1 MKIRVATIQFSTRKK
16 RLKNCQI
23 FDFLNK
29 LERNENEIFIDPD
42 NNQLNDEIE
51 GTTELKEIYKV
62 ESDGVAIRSRAKYK
76 LKGEKS
82 TRFFCNLEKMNGAQ
96 KFISLLKILYGDL
109 EIEIN
114 TQDEIEKEILRF
126 YKDLY
131 YNKDFFRIDCSIVEF
146 LIPTANSIPKLT
158 DAQKLSMEGAITQEE
173 IAKYLKKKTSQ

>member
-76 LKGEKS
+76 LKGENQRDS
-82 TRFFCNLEKMNGAQ
+82 FV
-96 KFISLLKILYGDL
+96 I
-109 EIEIN
+109 
-114 TQDEIEKEILRF
+114 
-126 YKDLY
+126 
-131 YNKDFFRIDCSIVEF
+131 
-146 LIPTANSIPKLT
+146 
-158 DAQKLSMEGAITQEE
+158 
-173 IAKYLKKKTSQ
+173 